1 MMRQQQN
8 KEEQL
13 KDATNKPLLKAT
25 SHCPFELEGRNGQK
39 VNSNVIISFLSE
51 SRPKI

>member
-8 KEEQL
+8 KEQL

-25 SHCPFELEGRNGQK
+25 SHCPFQLEGRNGQK